1 MSWDQLIPLPD
12 LLSFL
17 QVCIRLVVTVS
28 LGGIVGYEREK
39 AGKAAGFR
47 THMLVAV
54 GTALFVLP
62 GTIAGMS
69 DEAIRRSIQG
79 GAAGLGFLGGGAI
92 LKHTERNVV
101 EGLTSAAS
109 IWAIAAIGIAVGLGL
124 IWLALLSTLCIWL
137 ILSAFRFLE
146 K

>member
-1 MSWDQLIPLPD
+1 MSWDQLIPMPD
-12 LLSFL
+12 LFRFL
-17 QVCIRLVVTVS
+17 QVFIRLGVAVI

-54 GTALFVLP
+54 GTALFVIP
-62 GTIAGMS
+62 GTIDGMS
-69 DEAIRRSIQG
+69 DEAISRIIQG
-79 GAAGLGFLGGGAI
+79 VAAGLGFLGGGAI
-92 LKHTERNVV
+92 LKHTESHVV

-109 IWAIAAIGIAVGLGL
+109 IWAIAAIGLAVGLGL
-124 IWLALLSTLCIWL
+124 LWIAILSTLFIWI
-137 ILSAFRFLE
+137 ILNAFRFLE